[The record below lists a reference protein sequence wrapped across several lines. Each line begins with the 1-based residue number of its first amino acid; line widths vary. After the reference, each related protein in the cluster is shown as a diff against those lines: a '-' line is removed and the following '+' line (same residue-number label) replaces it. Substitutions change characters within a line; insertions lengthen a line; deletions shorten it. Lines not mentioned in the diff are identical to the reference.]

1 MKQSSIV
8 PRRTPVRPLSRA
20 AVAPLGA
27 ALAMILAAT
36 AFADELAPPPDTPAR
51 PTYRIVPLEPLPAP
65 AVAPSPDVPA
75 AAPPTAS
82 TPSAAPSAAPTP
94 STAPQVVPPPAG
106 ASPDAAGPRSEA
118 PDAAGP
124 DTAATNPPDATE
136 PTAPEPLDGPMRPKD
151 SLAAVPGTPSASDE
165 AWKRSFDGGVRWK
178 KGDTSVVVSGTPATG
193 FRIGGAIAH

>member
-1 MKQSSIV
+1 M
-8 PRRTPVRPLSRA
+8 RSRV

-51 PTYRIVPLEPLPAP
+51 PTYRIAPLEPLPAP
-65 AVAPSPDVPA
+65 AAAPSPDVPA
-75 AAPPTAS
+75 AAPQ
-82 TPSAAPSAAPTP
+82 AAPTP
-94 STAPQVVPPPAG
+94 STVSPATPAPAAAPQVVPPPAG

-124 DTAATNPPDATE
+124 RSEAPEAAAPDTAAADPADATE
-136 PTAPEPLDGPMRPKD
+136 PAAPEPLDGPMRPKD